1 MARKILVNLDVT
13 NNRVVNLADGSAST
27 DAVTLQQLQ
36 AGIRGLDWKPN
47 VRVAGTTNISLAAPG
62 ATINGVTM
70 ASGDR
75 VLLKDQTAGA
85 ENGIWVW
92 TGASSALTRA
102 VDADTGTLTAGLAVT
117 AVEGTVDGDVVW
129 QLTTNDPIT
138 VGTTAL
144 AFTKLGGSS
153 ATYTAGVG
161 LSLVGSAF
169 AVVAGS
175 GIIADV
181 TSTRIDPAVVTR
193 KYAINVPSG
202 ATTATITHSLGTL
215 DVIVQIVEVSSGAV
229 VDADVVVATTNTV
242 TVTFA
247 VAPTGAQY
255 RAIVLG

>member
-129 QLTTNDPIT
+129 QLTTNADCWPKRVAGMT
-138 VGTTAL
+138 SAGRRLMSSNRSSLSGSPPTTAGRSL
-144 AFTKLGGSS
+144 PREPLPQLFVRPTSDSRFSS
-153 ATYTAGVG
+153 SV
-161 LSLVGSAF
+161 
-169 AVVAGS
+169 
-175 GIIADV
+175 
-181 TSTRIDPAVVTR
+181 
-193 KYAINVPSG
+193 
-202 ATTATITHSLGTL
+202 TTATTEPSERSGQSTIRACA
-215 DVIVQIVEVSSGAV
+215 SSTWPNAGC
-229 VDADVVVATTNTV
+229 TR
-242 TVTFA
+242 
-247 VAPTGAQY
+247 PI
-255 RAIVLG
+255 RW